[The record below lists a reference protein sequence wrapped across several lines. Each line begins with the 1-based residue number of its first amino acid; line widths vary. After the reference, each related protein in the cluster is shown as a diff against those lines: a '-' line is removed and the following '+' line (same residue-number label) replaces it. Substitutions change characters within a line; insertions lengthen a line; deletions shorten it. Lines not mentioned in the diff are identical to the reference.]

1 MSPFLALFALTQAAG
16 LFVLLQVMRSA
27 PEGYEDETGF
37 HFTKNVP
44 VNLKPCLVPVA
55 GR

>member
-1 MSPFLALFALTQAAG
+1 MSPFLALFALTQVAG
-16 LFVLLQVMRSA
+16 LFFLFRVVRAA

-37 HFTKNVP
+37 HFANNAA
-44 VNLKPCLVPVA
+44 VNPKRSLVPGD